1 MKLKTFARRAA
12 AAGAV
17 LAALTLAALPA
28 LAAPKVQVSTTN
40 AVADHADILS
50 DETEQ
55 YVNDVSIKLS
65 DACGAQIGVYTLDE
79 LLGSTTMEGFA
90 YDVFN
95 AWGLGSDDLDNGV
108 LLLLAP
114 NEADGGDYYIMR
126 GDGLESQLSFSTL
139 GSLLDEY
146 MEPYWLN
153 GDYDTGTQKTVQ
165 ALANRLCSIYG
176 VTLNS
181 SYTDTSAPDRGG
193 PNVMGFVLLVVAVL
207 LVIWLIT
214 YLMRPRG
221 PRPPRGGGG
230 GSSSPSYSIT
240 VDKTKNGTITV
251 SPRNASHGDTVTIT
265 ATPDKGYE
273 LEMLKVLDRSGDAL
287 KLTEKNGKYTF
298 KMPSGK
304 VTIKASFVEEVP
316 EQIFKDVPANA
327 YYYEAVKWAQEKGIT
342 GGIGNGLFGPNDPC
356 TRAQIVTFLWRAAGS
371 PEPETRAMPFTDIPV
386 GSYYYDAVLWAVEND
401 ITKGTSDTTFN
412 PNMTCTRAQIVAFLW
427 RSEKSPA
434 AGTANP
440 FADVK
445 STAYYADAVL
455 WAVKENITKGTTS
468 TTFSPNADCT
478 RAQIVTF
485 LWRCKK

>member
-146 MEPYWLN
+146 MEPYWVN

-181 SYTDTSAPDRGG
+181 SYTDTGAPDRGG

-230 GSSSPSYSIT
+230 GSSFGNNMFWYSMGRASRRPRRPPPPPPPRGGGFGGPGPGGPRPGGRPRPSSRPSGGFHSGGGFSSGGG
-240 VDKTKNGTITV
+240 VGR
-251 SPRNASHGDTVTIT
+251 SRPSG
-265 ATPDKGYE
+265 GGF
-273 LEMLKVLDRSGDAL
+273 RSG
-287 KLTEKNGKYTF
+287 
-298 KMPSGK
+298 
-304 VTIKASFVEEVP
+304 
-316 EQIFKDVPANA
+316 
-327 YYYEAVKWAQEKGIT
+327 
-342 GGIGNGLFGPNDPC
+342 GGS
-356 TRAQIVTFLWRAAGS
+356 TRGGG
-371 PEPETRAMPFTDIPV
+371 V
-386 GSYYYDAVLWAVEND
+386 G
-401 ITKGTSDTTFN
+401 
-412 PNMTCTRAQIVAFLW
+412 RHH
-427 RSEKSPA
+427 
-434 AGTANP
+434 
-440 FADVK
+440 
-445 STAYYADAVL
+445 
-455 WAVKENITKGTTS
+455 
-468 TTFSPNADCT
+468 
-478 RAQIVTF
+478 
-485 LWRCKK
+485 